1 MEDGEHFCNIC
12 GGPLSTNFIQ
22 HSSYDPCLT
31 TAKDTEWLN
40 FTRLVRANI
49 HDGEDSDEEGAY
61 YISMIG
67 TYEYEPSRLFRTNLN
82 GLENELEF
90 AAWDDGFI
98 VHNACFMMLHQMG
111 MIDKHMTTMGR
122 EIFLRME
129 MRMCISNGTVINWGD
144 RCYGGAGPFQGHRWT
159 ALDGYEWLVTNPDYE
174 PDFSNLLEEAR
185 RDGPEEIDAKLWD
198 EAKDYEYVDRF
209 WRFPVELRHKILHL
223 LPSESL
229 FDVLRASPAFCMAS
243 TALPNKYWYSVI
255 EDRMPWMEHTT
266 LIKIL
271 TETEDPIDYKSLA
284 ARLIEVT
291 TTSDD
296 RNGPWDEYL
305 GLQNRRR
312 IMMCIDR
319 ILDDIEDSVASQ
331 DNYEGVSTQI
341 LGLSSFRAVTFLCD
355 ASIAKKNTDIYIRPV
370 IDNPPSVM
378 NVKVYFGAHGG
389 MVGIEF
395 LLEGDKS
402 GRLVGHQTNWLQI
415 VSFRKDV
422 VINGFVISLGPM
434 REFHTNHMIHGL
446 AILTDGNYH
455 HPYARFGHWT
465 NNDIVHILCARTT
478 ETLVGLSA
486 QYTEDYISQFGIIV
500 ADLATGSSGFV
511 WDMEGD
517 LLATTRWTGNWPSPD
532 NEPARLMPSLKQL
545 NIRRTQTAVQFLDF
559 RSRVIDCIT
568 AFFPFGKGKAI
579 GGLLFK
585 FSDGTRQLVGK
596 AKNDRSISRF
606 ACNVITFNPGNEQRI
621 AGVAIYCTDK
631 RLGSP
636 EPCGVNSIV
645 FITEPRWKNMVLGY
659 RRFQSP
665 GGYELKGPYE
675 YYDKERITVGM
686 QFVFE
691 QGVITQ
697 LGLMH

>member
-12 GGPLSTNFIQ
+12 GGPLSTTFVQ

-31 TAKDTEWLN
+31 TAKDTEIWGKILK
-40 FTRLVRANI
+40 LVRANI
-49 HDGEDSDEEGAY
+49 HDGEDSDEGAY

-67 TYEYEPSRLFRTNLN
+67 TYEYEPSRFFRTNLN

-90 AAWDDGFI
+90 AAWDYGFV
-98 VHNACFMMLHQMG
+98 VHNACFMMLHEMG
-111 MIDKHMTTMGR
+111 MSDRHMATMGR
-122 EIFLRME
+122 EISLRMG
-129 MRMCISNGTVINWGD
+129 MRMYISSGTVINWGD
-144 RCYGGAGPFQGHRWT
+144 CYYGGAGTFQGHSWV
-159 ALDGYEWLVTNPDYE
+159 ALDGYEMCMINTSLLLEVFTRSQWLVTNPDSE
-174 PDFSNLLEEAR
+174 PDFSELLEEAR

-198 EAKDYEYVDRF
+198 EAKDYEY
-209 WRFPVELRHKILHL
+209 ILHL
-223 LPSESL
+223 LPSGSL
-229 FDVLRASPAFCMAS
+229 FDVLWASPAFCIAS
-243 TALPNKYWYSVI
+243 ISFPNKYWSSVI
-255 EDRMPWMEHTT
+255 EDRMPWTEHTA
-266 LIKIL
+266 LIEIL
-271 TETEDPIDYKSLA
+271 AETEDPIDYKSLA

-291 TTSDD
+291 ATSDD
-296 RNGPWDEYL
+296 RNGTWNEYL

-331 DNYEGVSTQI
+331 GNHEGVSAQI
-341 LGLSSFRAVTFLCD
+341 PGFSSFRAVTFLWD
-355 ASIAKKNTDIYIRPV
+355 SSIAKKNTDIYIRPV
-370 IDNPPSVM
+370 IDNPPSAK
-378 NVKVYFGAHGG
+378 NVKVYFGADGG

-402 GRLVGHQTNWLQI
+402 GRLVGHQTNSLQI
-415 VSFRKDV
+415 VSFPKDM

-434 REFHTNHMIHGL
+434 HS
-446 AILTDGNYH
+446 NYH
-455 HPYARFGHWT
+455 RPYARLGRWT
-465 NNDIVHILCARTT
+465 NNDIVHILCARTI

-486 QYTEDYISQFGIIV
+486 QYTEDHISHFGIII
-500 ADLATGSSGFV
+500 ADLAAGSSGFV
-511 WDMEGD
+511 WDMGGD
-517 LLATTRWTGNWPSPD
+517 LLVTTRWIGNWPSPD

-545 NIRRTQTAVQFLDF
+545 NIRRTQTVVQFLDF

-568 AFFPFGKGKAI
+568 AFFPFGNGKAI

-596 AKNDRSISRF
+596 AENDGSISRF
-606 ACNVITFNPGNEQRI
+606 VSNVITFNPGNEQRI
-621 AGVAIYCTDK
+621 TGVAIHCTDK

-636 EPCGVNSIV
+636 ELCGVHSIV
-645 FITEPRWKNMVLGY
+645 PRWRNMVLGY

-665 GGYELKGPYE
+665 GGYELKGQYE

-686 QFVFE
+686 QFVIE

-697 LGLMH
+697 LGLMP

>member
-1 MEDGEHFCNIC
+1 
-12 GGPLSTNFIQ
+12 
-22 HSSYDPCLT
+22 
-31 TAKDTEWLN
+31 
-40 FTRLVRANI
+40 
-49 HDGEDSDEEGAY
+49 
-61 YISMIG
+61 
-67 TYEYEPSRLFRTNLN
+67 
-82 GLENELEF
+82 
-90 AAWDDGFI
+90 
-98 VHNACFMMLHQMG
+98 
-111 MIDKHMTTMGR
+111 
-122 EIFLRME
+122 
-129 MRMCISNGTVINWGD
+129 
-144 RCYGGAGPFQGHRWT
+144 
-159 ALDGYEWLVTNPDYE
+159 
-174 PDFSNLLEEAR
+174 
-185 RDGPEEIDAKLWD
+185 
-198 EAKDYEYVDRF
+198 
-209 WRFPVELRHKILHL
+209 
-223 LPSESL
+223 
-229 FDVLRASPAFCMAS
+229 MAS

-312 IMMCIDR
+312 IMMCIDQ

-402 GRLVGHQTNWLQI
+402 GRLVGHQTNWLQV

-455 HPYARFGHWT
+455 HSYARFGHWT

-486 QYTEDYISQFGIIV
+486 QYTVRI
-500 ADLATGSSGFV
+500 
-511 WDMEGD
+511 
-517 LLATTRWTGNWPSPD
+517 TTR
-532 NEPARLMPSLKQL
+532 
-545 NIRRTQTAVQFLDF
+545 
-559 RSRVIDCIT
+559 
-568 AFFPFGKGKAI
+568 
-579 GGLLFK
+579 
-585 FSDGTRQLVGK
+585 
-596 AKNDRSISRF
+596 
-606 ACNVITFNPGNEQRI
+606 
-621 AGVAIYCTDK
+621 
-631 RLGSP
+631 
-636 EPCGVNSIV
+636 
-645 FITEPRWKNMVLGY
+645 
-659 RRFQSP
+659 
-665 GGYELKGPYE
+665 
-675 YYDKERITVGM
+675 
-686 QFVFE
+686 
-691 QGVITQ
+691 
-697 LGLMH
+697 

>member
-31 TAKDTEWLN
+31 TAKDT
-40 FTRLVRANI
+40 
-49 HDGEDSDEEGAY
+49 
-61 YISMIG
+61 
-67 TYEYEPSRLFRTNLN
+67 
-82 GLENELEF
+82 
-90 AAWDDGFI
+90 
-98 VHNACFMMLHQMG
+98 
-111 MIDKHMTTMGR
+111 
-122 EIFLRME
+122 
-129 MRMCISNGTVINWGD
+129 
-144 RCYGGAGPFQGHRWT
+144 
-159 ALDGYEWLVTNPDYE
+159 EWLVTNPDYE

-370 IDNPPSVM
+370 IDNPPSVT

-486 QYTEDYISQFGIIV
+486 QYTV
-500 ADLATGSSGFV
+500 RSSGFV

-636 EPCGVNSIV
+636 EPCG

-686 QFVFE
+686 QFVIE

>member
-31 TAKDTEWLN
+31 TAK
-40 FTRLVRANI
+40 
-49 HDGEDSDEEGAY
+49 
-61 YISMIG
+61 G
-67 TYEYEPSRLFRTNLN
+67 T
-82 GLENELEF
+82 
-90 AAWDDGFI
+90 
-98 VHNACFMMLHQMG
+98 
-111 MIDKHMTTMGR
+111 
-122 EIFLRME
+122 
-129 MRMCISNGTVINWGD
+129 
-144 RCYGGAGPFQGHRWT
+144 
-159 ALDGYEWLVTNPDYE
+159 EWLVTNPDYE

-370 IDNPPSVM
+370 IDNPPSVT

-486 QYTEDYISQFGIIV
+486 QYTV
-500 ADLATGSSGFV
+500 RSSGFV

-636 EPCGVNSIV
+636 EPCG

-686 QFVFE
+686 QFVIE